1 MIRVVGMRGIRR
13 KGLGMGEASF
23 IIKMGGIMMGN
34 GSKIRCMDGGNYTM
48 REGNW
53 HMRVSGHMIS
63 SMAMGKY
70 IMIIL
75 FLWKAVSIIQISIC
89 LMITGS
95 SMKECLPTIQ
105 KRGGEESSS
114 PTNKFSRETSTQIE
128 SKDSA
133 NFSEEMETLYRE
145 SGEILD

>member
-1 MIRVVGMRGIRR
+1 
-13 KGLGMGEASF
+13 
-23 IIKMGGIMMGN
+23 
-34 GSKIRCMDGGNYTM
+34 
-48 REGNW
+48 
-53 HMRVSGHMIS
+53 
-63 SMAMGKY
+63 
-70 IMIIL
+70 
-75 FLWKAVSIIQISIC
+75 
-89 LMITGS
+89 
-95 SMKECLPTIQ
+95 MKECLPTIQ